1 MKKERVHTVGSS
13 DDLEI
18 MSEIIKNDPWLLEQV
33 LDKIRAAR
41 PASVNKAIQAK
52 EIKASEKDKGK
63 KRN

>member
-33 LDKIRAAR
+33 LDKIRASR
-41 PASVNKAIQAK
+41 PDAMNKTRVTK
-52 EIKASEKDKGK
+52 ESNEKDKGK
-63 KRN
+63 KRK

>member
-18 MSEIIKNDPWLLEQV
+18 MSEIIKNDPWLFEQV

-41 PASVNKAIQAK
+41 PDAMHKAKVSK
-52 EIKASEKDKGK
+52 ESNEKDKGK
-63 KRN
+63 KPK